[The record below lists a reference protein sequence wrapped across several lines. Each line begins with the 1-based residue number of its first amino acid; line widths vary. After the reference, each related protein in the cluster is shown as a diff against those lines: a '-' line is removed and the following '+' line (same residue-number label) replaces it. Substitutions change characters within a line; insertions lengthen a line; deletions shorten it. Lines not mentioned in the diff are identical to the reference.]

1 MKNEC
6 ICDIIASISNSWSKL
21 YWISPE
27 SFIKILYELFRIIDH
42 LDQSRLLRTNAVL
55 IK

>member
-1 MKNEC
+1 MMNEC
-6 ICDIIASISNSWSKL
+6 ICDIIASISNCWPKL
-21 YWISPE
+21 HWISPE

-42 LDQSRLLRTNAVL
+42 LDQSRLLCTNAVL